1 MEPAALALALVAGAV
16 AAFNPCG
23 FALLPAY
30 LTMLVAAPAGPPG
43 HRAAAT
49 RAVRFTT
56 GMTVGFV
63 AVFGSFA
70 LVVAPLALSIERWL
84 PVLTVMIGVILIAL
98 AGWLLAGGTLA
109 GPRLNRKGQAP
120 SVTWV
125 SQIGYGVTFALAS
138 LSCTVAPFLAAT
150 TSALR
155 ADSLTGV
162 VAVFLAYALGMGP
175 VVGVLALAAVT
186 AGSTATT
193 RLRRAAPLISRFSG
207 ALLLLA
213 GAYVAWY
220 GWFELRVL
228 AGTTVDDPVVSA
240 AIGVQAALSRAV
252 AGLGVVGIGGA
263 AVAVLAV
270 TGALVL
276 RASRRR
282 RGVERHEPQGA
293 LP

>member
-30 LTMLVAAPAGPPG
+30 LTMLVASPAEPPG
-43 HRAAAT
+43 HGAAAT

-84 PVLTVMIGVILIAL
+84 PVLTVLIGVVLIAL
-98 AGWLLAGGTLA
+98 AGWLLSGHTLP

-125 SQIGYGVTFALAS
+125 SQVGYGVTFALAS

-155 ADSLTGV
+155 AGSVTGV
-162 VAVFLAYALGMGP
+162 VAVFLAYALGMGA
-175 VVGVLALAAVT
+175 VVGILAIAAVT
-186 AGSTATT
+186 AGSTVTA
-193 RLRRAAPLISRFSG
+193 RLRRASPVISRFSG

-228 AGTTVDDPVVSA
+228 AGTTVEDPIVSA
-240 AIGVQAALSRAV
+240 AIGVQAALTRAV
-252 AGLGVVGIGGA
+252 AGLGVVGVGGT
-263 AVAVLAV
+263 VVVVLAV
-270 TGALVL
+270 TGTMVL

-282 RGVERHEPQGA
+282 RAVGRHEPQDA
-293 LP
+293 LR

>member
-125 SQIGYGVTFALAS
+125 SQVGYGVTFALAS

-162 VAVFLAYALGMGP
+162 VAVFLAYALGMGT

-207 ALLLLA
+207 ALLLLS

>member
-1 MEPAALALALVAGAV
+1 MEPATLALALVAGAV
-16 AAFNPCG
+16 ASFNPCG

-30 LTMLVAAPAGPPG
+30 LTMLVAGPRDTTDHGAG
-43 HRAAAT
+43 AT

-84 PVLTVMIGVILIAL
+84 PVLTVMIGVVLIAL
-98 AGWLLAGGTLA
+98 AGWLLAGRELP
-109 GPRLNRKGQAP
+109 GPRLNRKGRAP
-120 SVTWV
+120 SVTWF

-138 LSCTVAPFLAAT
+138 LSCTVAPFLAVTA
-150 TSALR
+150 SALR
-155 ADSLTGV
+155 AGSATGV
-162 VAVFLAYALGMGP
+162 VAVFLAYALGMGA
-175 VVGVLALAAVT
+175 VVGILAIAAVT
-186 AGSTATT
+186 AGSTVTA
-193 RLRRAAPLISRFSG
+193 RLRRASPVISRFSG
-207 ALLLLA
+207 ALLLFA

-228 AGTTVDDPVVSA
+228 AGTTVEDPVVSA

-270 TGALVL
+270 TGLLVL

-282 RGVERHEPQGA
+282 RDVRRQRPQDA
-293 LP
+293 LR

>member
-1 MEPAALALALVAGAV
+1 VEPASLALALVAGAV

-30 LTMLVAAPAGPPG
+30 LTILVATPGGPPG
-43 HRAAAT
+43 HGAAAV

-84 PVLTVMIGVILIAL
+84 PVLTVLIGLVLIAL
-98 AGWLLAGGTLA
+98 AGWLLTGRNLP

-120 SVTWV
+120 NANWL
-125 SQIGYGVTFALAS
+125 SQVGYGVTFALAS

-155 ADSLTGV
+155 AGSIPGV
-162 VAVFLAYALGMGP
+162 VAVFLAYALGMGA
-175 VVGVLALAAVT
+175 VVGILAISAVA
-186 AGSTATT
+186 AGSTVTA
-193 RLRRAAPLISRFSG
+193 RLRRASPLISRFSG
-207 ALLLLA
+207 ALLFLA

-228 AGTTVDDPVVSA
+228 AGTTVQDPVISA
-240 AIGVQAALSRAV
+240 AIGVQAALTRAV
-252 AGLGVVGIGGA
+252 ADLGVVGIAGA
-263 AVAVLAV
+263 ALAVLAV
-270 TGALVL
+270 TGALVV

-282 RGVERHEPQGA
+282 HDVDHLEAQDA
-293 LP
+293 LR

>member
-16 AAFNPCG
+16 AVFNPCG
-23 FALLPAY
+23 FAVLPAY

-84 PVLTVMIGVILIAL
+84 PVLTVIIGVLLIAL

-120 SVTWV
+120 SLTWV
-125 SQIGYGVTFALAS
+125 SQIGYGVTFALTS

-155 ADSLTGV
+155 AGSLIGV
-162 VAVFLAYALGMGP
+162 VAVFLAYALGMGA
-175 VVGVLALAAVT
+175 VVGVLSLLAVT
-186 AGSTATT
+186 AGSTVTT
-193 RLRRAAPLISRFSG
+193 RLRRAAPVISRLSG
-207 ALLLLA
+207 VLLLVA
-213 GAYVAWY
+213 GAYVTWY

-228 AGTTVDDPVVSA
+228 AGTTVEDPVVST
-240 AIGVQAALSRAV
+240 AIGVQGALSRSV
-252 AGLGVVGIGGA
+252 AGLGVVGIGWA
-263 AVAVLAV
+263 ALAVVAVTVALAV
-270 TGALVL
+270 
-276 RASRRR
+276 RSSRRR
-282 RGVERHEPQGA
+282 RDLKRREPQDA